1 MSEYLSTHPDG
12 VEFKEEVLTSHSTSK
27 ISYHVIIKMIDK
39 DGNAVLV
46 GDFVTCGC
54 IARRAVA
61 SLRDKIEKKS
71 KPRIDPDTPG
81 FIDLTIYNKERAFR
95 LALSSKINSN
105 GRPFVLKPGDV
116 RSDKDKVLDTLVV
129 PPQATFSLL
138 TIDEVRQSPVVP
150 QTGKVETPRTQTG
163 RACTKESFMKSIPP
177 CIQKLASNKYF
188 ECWIQNLVSGPPKE
202 KLGKVSV
209 IENIRHDKFD
219 HVIHFTINRGYT
231 SYCHCI
237 GREHK
242 RNYIRISIDYENN
255 KVHQTCW
262 DPECK
267 VSKLLLS
274 SLPDDIMCSLK
285 LLKEHVKST

>member
-138 TIDEVRQSPVVP
+138 TMEVPKSPVVP
-150 QTGKVETPRTQTG
+150 QTGRARAPRAQTG
-163 RACTKESFMKSIPP
+163 RACTEESYIKSIAP
-177 CIQKLASNKYF
+177 CIQKLASDRNF
-188 ECWIQNLVSGPPKE
+188 ARWIQNLASDPPKE
-202 KLGKVSV
+202 KLGRVSV
-209 IENIRHDKFD
+209 IKDVRHDEFD
-219 HVIHFTINRGYT
+219 HVVHCTINREFASFCY
-231 SYCHCI
+231 CI

-242 RNYIRISIDYENN
+242 EHSIRISIDYEKN

-262 DPECK
+262 DPKCK

-274 SLPDDIMCSLK
+274 SFPDDIMCSLK
-285 LLKEHVKST
+285 FLKEHAKST